1 MKIKSTKYSIP
12 LKELAELLKVKGKI
26 VRLVG
31 FDATEPDIQP
41 TANWT
46 DWTLNTGAS
55 TATVTIPQKVD
66 NIIFE
71 VEEE

>member
-31 FDATEPDIQP
+31 FDATEPE
-41 TANWT
+41 TVSSLSWT
-46 DWTLNTGAS
+46 NLTTDGS
-55 TATVTIPQKVD
+55 GFATTQQKVD

>member
-31 FDATEPDIQP
+31 FDVTEPDIQP
-41 TANWT
+41 TTIWGDFT
-46 DWTLNTGAS
+46 GGAS
-55 TATVTIPQKVD
+55 TATVTIPQKVE